1 MNHAISNLL
10 RPSLVPEVTADIL
23 NTLGFPI
30 FYRE

>member
-1 MNHAISNLL
+1 MYNPISNLL
-10 RPSLVPEVTADIL
+10 RPSLVPKITTDIL